1 MKSVANRKAVIVI
14 LLAILI
20 LALLLRV
27 FNVGHVLSWDEAWN
41 VNSIVDAATGHTD
54 DASTF
59 FPNFWRHP
67 PSYTGL
73 GILYARV
80 TGSGRVGISIALELL
95 SIIFALLLIVVI
107 FLCGRDWFDYRAGL
121 FASFLFA
128 VMPAARVYDT
138 WVKQESMT
146 LLFGLLFLLLFFR
159 GKHVAAGVFLG
170 MALLSKEIVVF
181 IPFALVLF
189 LAVTRRFG
197 EFKRVALSLAVAFG
211 LSAWWYLLFSRT
223 SGHFVDFFLGKHES
237 ALTWARPWFFYLK
250 RIPGDIGWVGF
261 LAALLGVA
269 FMAWRFMIAW
279 RGDRGRDRYAPR
291 DMALFIVIWLAV
303 IYLVLSLSE
312 GKPPWMAYSAF
323 PGFALLGGW
332 GLLEASRAVKGRRR
346 TAVALTALVVAVV
359 VVTSVTVS
367 FGGYVSSGDVMFPE
381 ALRDKAIA
389 ERINREVGAEGKI
402 MLRDADLS
410 PNLAFYLDCYRPGC
424 MALLPLE
431 RSADDELRG
440 FSFLLLDDRA
450 GFEEALGYV
459 EETRPDILL
468 LRCDSTLA
476 REVRRYVEPVRIDGT
491 CIFKGRDLV
500 EAWETR
506 NTSR

>member
-1 MKSVANRKAVIVI
+1 MKSVANRKVVIVI
-14 LLAILI
+14 LLAII
-20 LALLLRV
+20 VLALLLRV

-41 VNSIVDAATGHTD
+41 VNSVEDAATGHTA

-73 GILYARV
+73 GILYTWV
-80 TGSGRVGISIALELL
+80 TGSGRVGLSIALELL

-138 WVKQESMT
+138 WVKQESLT
-146 LLFGLLFLLLFFR
+146 LLFGLLFLLFFFR
-159 GKHVAAGVFLG
+159 EKHVAAGIFLG
-170 MALLSKEIVVF
+170 MALLTKEIVVF
-181 IPFALVLF
+181 IPLALVLF
-189 LAVTRRFG
+189 FAVTRRFG
-197 EFKRVALSLAVAFG
+197 EYRKLAVSVVVAVF

-250 RIPGDIGWVGF
+250 RIPGDVGWVWF

-269 FMAWRFMIAW
+269 FMAWRLVIA
-279 RGDRGRDRYAPR
+279 RHCDRGRDRYAPG
-291 DMALFIVIWLAV
+291 DMALFIVIWLSV
-303 IYLVLSLSE
+303 IYLTLSLSS

-332 GLLEASRAVKGRRR
+332 GLSEAFKAASKRRGM
-346 TAVALTALVVAVV
+346 AVALTALVVAVAV
-359 VVTSVTVS
+359 AMSVPVS
-367 FGGYVSSGDVMFPE
+367 FGEYMSSGDVMFPD

-424 MALLPLE
+424 MTLLPLE
-431 RSADDELRG
+431 RSTEDDLQG
-440 FSFLLLDDRA
+440 FSFMLLDDRTDLGQA
-450 GFEEALGYV
+450 YGHMEAA
-459 EETRPDILL
+459 EPDLL
-468 LRCDSTLA
+468 LFNCDSRLG
-476 REVRRYVEPVRIDGT
+476 REAGLYVEPVRIDGT
-491 CIFKGRDLV
+491 CIFNGRKLV
-500 EAWETR
+500 EAIGKH
-506 NTSR
+506 

>member
-1 MKSVANRKAVIVI
+1 MKPGANRKAVTVI
-14 LLAILI
+14 LLAILV

-41 VNSIVDAATGHTD
+41 VNSVVDAATGNTED
-54 DASTF
+54 TSTF
-59 FPNFWRHP
+59 FPNFYRHP

-80 TGSGRVGISIALELL
+80 TGSGRVGLSIALELL

-159 GKHVAAGVFLG
+159 RKNVAAGVFLG
-170 MALLSKEIVVF
+170 MALLTKEIVVF
-181 IPFALVLF
+181 IPFALVVF
-189 LAVTRRFG
+189 LAVTRRFR
-197 EFKRVALSLAVAFG
+197 EYRRLAVSLAVAVL
-211 LSAWWYLLFSRT
+211 LSAWWYLVFSST

-269 FMAWRFMIAW
+269 FMIWRFVSAR
-279 RGDRGRDRYAPR
+279 RGDRGRDRYAQW
-291 DMALFIVIWLAV
+291 DMALFIVIWLAA
-303 IYLVLSLSE
+303 IYLTLSLSS
-312 GKPPWMAYSAF
+312 GKPPWMVYSAF

-332 GLLEASRAVKGRRR
+332 GLSATLKAVSRRRR
-346 TAVALTALVVAVV
+346 TAVALTALVVTVAVAL
-359 VVTSVTVS
+359 SVPVS
-367 FGGYVSSGDVMFPE
+367 FGGYVSSGDVMFPK

-389 ERINREVGAEGKI
+389 ERINREVGDGGKI

-424 MALLPLE
+424 MTLLPLE
-431 RSADDELRG
+431 PGTDDELQG
-440 FSFLLLDDRA
+440 FSFLLLDNRTDL
-450 GFEEALGYV
+450 GQVYGHLEAV
-459 EETRPDILL
+459 EPDLL
-468 LRCDSTLA
+468 LLNCDSRLA
-476 REVRRYVEPVRIDGT
+476 GEAGMYIEPVRIDGT
-491 CIFKGRDLV
+491 CIFKGQKLA
-500 EAWETR
+500 EAMENMKR
-506 NTSR
+506 

>member
-1 MKSVANRKAVIVI
+1 VRSVANRKAVIAI

-41 VNSIVDAATGHTD
+41 ANSVVDAATGHTD

-67 PSYTGL
+67 PAYTGL

-95 SIIFALLLIVVI
+95 SILFALLLIVVI
-107 FLCGRDWFDYRAGL
+107 FMCGRDWFDYRAGL

-170 MALLSKEIVVF
+170 MALLTKEIVVF
-181 IPFALVLF
+181 LPLTLVVF
-189 LAVTRRFG
+189 LAVTRRFE
-197 EFKRVALSLAVAFG
+197 EFRKLAVSVVVAVL

-223 SGHFVDFFLGKHES
+223 SGHFLDFFLGKHES
-237 ALTWARPWFFYLK
+237 ALTWARPWYFYLK
-250 RIPGDIGWVGF
+250 RIPGDVGWVGF

-269 FMAWRFMIAW
+269 FMIWRFVIAR
-279 RGDRGRDRYAPR
+279 RGDRGRDRCAPR

-303 IYLVLSLSE
+303 IYLTLSLSS
-312 GKPPWMAYSAF
+312 GKPPWMIYSAL

-332 GLLEASRAVKGRRR
+332 GLSEAFKVLSERRR
-346 TAVALTALVVAVV
+346 TAVALTALVVVLAVV
-359 VVTSVTVS
+359 MSVPVS
-367 FGGYVSSGDVMFPE
+367 FGGYVLSGDVMFPE

-389 ERINREVGAEGKI
+389 ERINREVGSEGKI

-410 PNLAFYLDCYRPGC
+410 PNLAFYMDCYHPGG
-424 MALLPLE
+424 MTLLPLE
-431 RSADDELRG
+431 PGTDDEVQG
-440 FSFLLLDDRA
+440 FSFLLLDDRTDL
-450 GFEEALGYV
+450 GQVYGHLEAAK
-459 EETRPDILL
+459 PDLL
-468 LRCDSTLA
+468 LLNCDSRLA
-476 REVRRYVEPVRIDGT
+476 GEAGMYVEPVRISGT
-491 CIFKGRDLV
+491 CIFEGQKLV
-500 EAWETR
+500 EAMGDMR
-506 NTSR
+506 H